1 MILSKFPLAIAA
13 SALLLVAACDP
24 GAPNQSQNTRQGAMI
39 GALGGAAA
47 GALIGNDGTVRDRNR
62 AALIGAALGAGVGG
76 GIGNNLDRQAEELRR
91 ALRSDVGVS
100 NNGNNLVV
108 VLSQDLLFATNSTQV
123 GAQSQND
130 LMIVARSL
138 TNYPDSTVNVIGHTD
153 NVGSAS
159 VQSGPFGTPGAIGG
173 QRAAQRRG
181 IVCAHP
187 VDRGGSEPAD
197 CIKRHSR
204 RPPVEPSRGNHHHAK
219 LIFRHVIGEGAALCG
234 PFSFEHIIQNVVI

>member
-76 GIGNNLDRQAEELRR
+76 GIGNSLDRQAEELRR
-91 ALRSDVGVS
+91 ALRNDVGVS
-100 NNGNNLVV
+100 NNGTNLVV

-130 LMIVARSL
+130 LLIVARSL
-138 TNYPDSTVNVIGHTD
+138 SNYPDSTVNVIGHTD

-159 VQSGPFGTPGAIGG
+159 FNQDLSERRAQSVADVLRNGGVWPGRIRSIVAGLNQPIASNATAAGRQLNRRVEIIITP
-173 QRAAQRRG
+173 
-181 IVCAHP
+181 
-187 VDRGGSEPAD
+187 
-197 CIKRHSR
+197 
-204 RPPVEPSRGNHHHAK
+204 N
-219 LIFRHVIGEGAALCG
+219 
-234 PFSFEHIIQNVVI
+234 